1 LRNSFKFQSLTDE
14 IYLMKTIF
22 RSLLLS
28 CFFFITGI
36 ILSQELYK
44 ESDKVYGPDPLIY
57 NGKKYAYFL
66 PSGTGGN
73 QFLYSEEFAEGAIVI
88 KGKTF
93 TGIKINY
100 DIYNQVLLLKYDD
113 ETGSPQIIEVSEA
126 WLEGFSLGQTGF
138 RYLEFKGESR
148 FYQVLGSGSQ
158 KVLYQWRK
166 TLKLNSSVG
175 NSQFMFSAPLKSNY
189 VMAGDEIYSYGS
201 KGGFIKLF
209 DPAHKTAIKNYIRE
223 NKINPKKSSDRVMTD
238 LMDYISNLK

>member
-1 LRNSFKFQSLTDE
+1 LRNSFKFQSFTDE
-14 IYLMKTIF
+14 IYLMKTF
-22 RSLLLS
+22 NRSLLLS
-28 CFFFITGI
+28 CLLFFSGI
-36 ILSQELYK
+36 VLSQELYK

-57 NGKKYAYFL
+57 NGKKYTYFL

-73 QFLYSEEFAEGAIVI
+73 QFFQSEEFLEGVI
-88 KGKTF
+88 KVKGKTF

-113 ETGSPQIIEVSEA
+113 ETGAPQIIEVSEA
-126 WLEGFSLGQTGF
+126 WLEGFSLGQSGF
-138 RYLEFKGESR
+138 RYIEFKGESR

-158 KVLYQWRK
+158 KVLYHWRK

-189 VMAGDEIYSYGS
+189 VMAEDEIYSYGS

-209 DPAHKTAIKNYIRE
+209 DPVHKTAIKNYLRD
-223 NKINPKKSSDRVMTD
+223 NRINPKKSPDKVMAD
-238 LMDYISNLK
+238 LMDYISNLE